1 MITRTQKVK
10 LAIFLLTGIFI
21 LTGIKL
27 FEKID
32 TYYVY
37 FSASVSGLEPGSP
50 VKYNGVRVGRVEKI
64 DINPKKVSEVVI
76 ILSVRKGTP
85 VKKDTRAI
93 MSQVGITGLKFLEFV
108 GGSDSS
114 DFLKSGD
121 NIIAGESFIDEL
133 TGKATAIALK
143 TELLVDN
150 LLKLT
155 DTSNRTKLIK
165 LLEEMD
171 KLAFNSNQFIEKNGQ
186 QVSAL
191 LDQFNSLAAETR
203 QTVVQTRQLLS
214 DNRTTLKNIMK
225 NMDSTVLM
233 IYKSIDEKQVRR
245 IIDNTDRVIDK
256 LHSTLGKDGLQ
267 TSITKVDNVM
277 DKAYNLLKNIN
288 LTVMQSREDIHRAL
302 TFLRESSENLSEF
315 SQSIKNDPSLLLRR
329 SGDEE
334 K

>member
-1 MITRTQKVK
+1 M
-10 LAIFLLTGIFI
+10 A
-21 LTGIKL
+21 
-27 FEKID
+27 
-32 TYYVY
+32 
-37 FSASVSGLEPGSP
+37 
-50 VKYNGVRVGRVEKI
+50 
-64 DINPKKVSEVVI
+64 
-76 ILSVRKGTP
+76 
-85 VKKDTRAI
+85 
-93 MSQVGITGLKFLEFV
+93 
-108 GGSDSS
+108 
-114 DFLKSGD
+114 
-121 NIIAGESFIDEL
+121 
-133 TGKATAIALK
+133 GKATAIALK

-225 NMDSTVLM
+225 NMDSTVLK
-233 IYKSIDEKQVRR
+233 INKSIDEKQVRR